1 MHPISPGIPDQ
12 KGKGKG
18 KDNDK
23 DAHKYK
29 DQACP
34 RLMQGKECNFGKLW
48 WYSHAPAV
56 IQKAKAKAKPKAKS
70 EPKVGNANIS
80 DSPANGTS
88 KKPCIFFQ
96 EGKNNKCKKGDT
108 CTYSH
113 EVTDENETSPTGVVV
128 CALCLDV
135 AMPVDIV
142 GEDVSGTSSEVRGK
156 ALSLSDVPADHLI
169 NGHMPALK
177 DQCPVCR
184 NSQLLEAPARRKHE
198 RDPVQDARV
207 PHEKFGDAVDGD
219 TLHLTKGSRGELKES
234 GLGATLKLG
243 LTVEDRQTE
252 DIEFFPLPNR
262 TWRPVIVGTLRRW
275 A

>member
-96 EGKNNKCKKGDT
+96 EGKNKNAKR
-108 CTYSH
+108 
-113 EVTDENETSPTGVVV
+113 VTRVHTV
-128 CALCLDV
+128 
-135 AMPVDIV
+135 M
-142 GEDVSGTSSEVRGK
+142 K
-156 ALSLSDVPADHLI
+156 SLTRMKH
-169 NGHMPALK
+169 
-177 DQCPVCR
+177 R
-184 NSQLLEAPARRKHE
+184 LLELWCARF
-198 RDPVQDARV
+198 VW
-207 PHEKFGDAVDGD
+207 
-219 TLHLTKGSRGELKES
+219 
-234 GLGATLKLG
+234 
-243 LTVEDRQTE
+243 
-252 DIEFFPLPNR
+252 
-262 TWRPVIVGTLRRW
+262 TWRCLWILSVRM
-275 A
+275 